1 MGQKVNPNS
10 LRLGIIRNWNS
21 NWFSKNE
28 YAKLL
33 RQDYD
38 LRKFLNE
45 RLKAAGISKVTLERL
60 AKKVVVTLHTA
71 RPGVI
76 IGKKGNEIEKLR
88 TDLMGFVGSDVVLN
102 LVEVRKPEVDAK
114 LVAESIA
121 SQIEKRVGFRRAV
134 KRAMQ
139 STLRAGGLGI
149 RVNCSGRLGGAEIAR
164 MEWYRDGA
172 VPLQT
177 LRADIDYGFA
187 TAYTTY
193 GTVGIKV
200 WIYRGETFNT
210 KNVFLPKRV
219 GDRAE
224 KQERSREERESSSG
238 RAGRPKRSGFP
249 DIPRQKLA

>member
-10 LRLGIIRNWNS
+10 LRLGIIRNWSS

-33 RQDYD
+33 KQDLE
-38 LRKFLNE
+38 LRKFITE
-45 RLKAAGISKVTLERL
+45 SLKAAGVSKVSIERL
-60 AKKVVVTLHTA
+60 AKKVVVSIHTA

-88 TDLMGFVGSDVVLN
+88 SDLIKMVGSDVALN
-102 LVEVRKPEVDAK
+102 IVEVRKPEIDAR

-121 SQIEKRVGFRRAV
+121 SQLEKRVSYRRAV

-164 MEWYRDGA
+164 MEWYREGQ
-172 VPLQT
+172 VPLHT
-177 LRADIDYGFA
+177 LRADIDYGFS
-187 TAYTTY
+187 TANTTY
-193 GTVGIKV
+193 GSVGIKV
-200 WIYRGETFNT
+200 WIYRGETFNA
-210 KNVFLPKRV
+210 KSVFLPRHATGRV
-219 GDRAE
+219 E
-224 KQERSREERESSSG
+224 KQERNRE
-238 RAGRPKRSGFP
+238 
-249 DIPRQKLA
+249 